1 MPLPEL
7 LLPTTVVGSYP
18 VVKGRGLRA
27 LLDPLRPALETAIT
41 DQVNA
46 GVDIIS
52 DGQVR
57 GEMIQVF
64 TTHLPGVRGQQVI
77 GKVLPAAGP
86 ITVQDT
92 RFALTKTRYVKG
104 ILTGPSTLAHGL
116 QLATPHYRSRD
127 ELVPDLAAALVVE
140 AIALEEAGV
149 AMLQIDE
156 PIFSTGVADLDVGK
170 KAVELIADQVSVPVA
185 LHTCGDLSRVIDR
198 VLSIRVDIHD
208 CEFAT
213 CPANLNLFSSRDLGK
228 KQVGLGCLDSSSDTV
243 ESVDAIA
250 RLIRNGVDRFGAE
263 RLLVDPDCGMR
274 MRTREAAYA
283 KLAHM
288 VEATGIVRK
297 EL

>member
-18 VVKGRGLRA
+18 VVPGKGLRA
-27 LLDPLRPALETAIT
+27 LLDPLRPALEAAIA
-41 DQVNA
+41 DQLSA

-57 GEMIQVF
+57 GEMIQIF
-64 TTHLPGVRGQQVI
+64 ATHLPGIRGQQVI

-86 ITVQDT
+86 ITVHDT

-116 QLATPHYRSRD
+116 QIATPHYRSRE

-140 AIALEEAGV
+140 AVALEEAGV
-149 AMLQIDE
+149 AMIQIDE
-156 PIFSTGVADLDVGK
+156 PIFSTGVADLDIGK
-170 KAVELIADQVSVPVA
+170 EAVERIADQVSVPVA
-185 LHTCGDLSRVIDR
+185 LHTCGDLSKVIDQ
-198 VLSIRVDIHD
+198 VLRIRVDIHD

-213 CPANLNLFSSRDLGK
+213 CPANLDLISTRDLGT

-250 RLIRNGVDRFGAE
+250 RLIRSGVDRFGAE
-263 RLLVDPDCGMR
+263 RLLIDPDCGMR
-274 MRTREAAYA
+274 MRTREAASA
-283 KLAHM
+283 KLSHM
-288 VEATGIVRK
+288 VEATLIVRN

>member
-1 MPLPEL
+1 MPLTDL

-18 VVKGRGLRA
+18 VVRGKGLRA
-27 LLDPLRPALETAIT
+27 LLDPLRPALETAIN

-57 GEMIQVF
+57 GEMIQIF

-77 GKVLPAAGP
+77 GKVLPAAGS
-86 ITVQDT
+86 ITVHDT

-116 QLATPHYRSRD
+116 QLATPHYRSRE
-127 ELVPDLAAALVVE
+127 ELVPDIATALVVE

-149 AMLQIDE
+149 AMIQIDE
-156 PIFSTGVADLDVGK
+156 PIFSTGAPDLDIGGR
-170 KAVELIADQVSVPVA
+170 AVELIADQVSVPVA
-185 LHTCGDLSRVIDR
+185 LHTCGDLSQVIDR
-198 VLSIRVDIHD
+198 ILSIRVDIHD

-213 CPANLNLFSSRDLGK
+213 CPANLDLFSARDLGK
-228 KQVGLGCLDSSSDTV
+228 KKIGLGCLDSSSDSV
-243 ESVDAIA
+243 ESVDVIA
-250 RLIRNGVDRFGAE
+250 RLIRNGVDRFGAN
-263 RLLVDPDCGMR
+263 RLLIDPDCGMR
-274 MRTREAAYA
+274 MRIREAASA
-283 KLAHM
+283 KLVHM
-288 VEATGIVRK
+288 VEATGIVRS